1 MDRNQKIALAVVVVT
16 LRQGLEIW
24 KLNKIVKDQSRVL
37 KKLVEINNRKV
48 IEEEWTNIVQHFDE

>member
-1 MDRNQKIALAVVVVT
+1 MDRNQKIALVIVVVT
-16 LRQGLEIW
+16 VRQGLEIW